1 MQLEV
6 RLEGTL
12 EAQDQLLL
20 MVQSTGGGAVTKAV
34 TKGIEKNRMH
44 LRVMRRPQSLLEVA
58 ERCTK

>member
-12 EAQDQLLL
+12 EAKDQLLL

-34 TKGIEKNRMH
+34 TKGIEKKQDAFESDEKASK
-44 LRVMRRPQSLLEVA
+44 LIGGS
-58 ERCTK
+58 